1 MKYYFAHPISIYNT
15 RKEGVLIDMIHKT
28 TFLSNPLVLNPNSEY
43 HECQYK
49 LKGMDYFL
57 SLVDECDA
65 LIIYPFEDNTIGAG
79 IAKEALRAFENKKR
93 VYQIDAQTFEIQEIF
108 ELKNCFDW
116 KNMLLDRFLVGSSS
130 DSAMYTPFNERSYFC
145 IWFCKF
151 KRCIFND

>member
-108 ELKNCFDW
+108 ELKNCLTVDETRA
-116 KNMLLDRFLVGSSS
+116 KLKEIKENKV
-130 DSAMYTPFNERSYFC
+130 
-145 IWFCKF
+145 
-151 KRCIFND
+151 